1 MKYAW
6 GAVAIACGGVNA
18 MSRFEQMY
26 LSPEMTLINEID
38 FALEA
43 ANEFEQ
49 TIMTD
54 NVNLL
59 NDNLADV
66 DYIITSNK
74 YNLPYA
80 NVGMN

>member
-26 LSPEMTLINEID
+26 LRPEMTLINEID